1 MKILDRIGL
10 ALFSMLILTISIVLL
25 LISFG
30 FVDISIFSILIE
42 KVLQATHSTY
52 ILQGVCVAL
61 TLLSL
66 KCLFFNSYSKG
77 SEEGVMMQNNNGKLL
92 ITKTTLENI
101 VTSTLKEF
109 PNIKKSELSVKFGK
123 EDNINISIIINVEE
137 GTIIKDLSTKI
148 QSKVKKNIKE
158 TTNIDLGSVDIEIE
172 SVEIKK
178 SETEEDKKNKEGK

>member
-1 MKILDRIGL
+1 MG
-10 ALFSMLILTISIVLL
+10 
-25 LISFG
+25 
-30 FVDISIFSILIE
+30 
-42 KVLQATHSTY
+42 
-52 ILQGVCVAL
+52 
-61 TLLSL
+61 
-66 KCLFFNSYSKG
+66 
-77 SEEGVMMQNNNGKLL
+77 
-92 ITKTTLENI
+92 
-101 VTSTLKEF
+101 
-109 PNIKKSELSVKFGK
+109 SELSVKFGK